1 MTLLSRFRSWL
12 RATLRRSRTESD
24 MDAELRSHVETYA
37 GDLIRSGIPRE
48 EALRRARLEF
58 GGIERIKE
66 ECRESRGLH
75 LLDALLQDVR
85 YAFRMLRKSPGF
97 TLVAVLTLALGI
109 GANTAIFSAVNA
121 VLLQPL
127 PFHAP
132 SQLVA
137 VVSTRLR
144 GNVPDNASYPD
155 FADWRT
161 QDHVFSQMAAYVA
174 DNFTL
179 TGQGA
184 AIHIQGVDVSADLFS
199 LLGVNPVL
207 GRTFLPDEDKLP
219 AANGA
224 FAIILSDH
232 LWREHFGAD
241 PEVIG
246 RTVQI
251 DNRDFTVVGVMPA
264 GFQFPVQGEPVDFWV
279 TMAVNF
285 VTVPGTPS
293 MAEQRGAHFLDVI
306 ARLKPHVSI
315 AQAQTEMGTIVDR
328 LDKQYPDIGPHGV
341 MVLPEIDKVAGP
353 ARKALLIL
361 LAAVGCVLLI
371 ACANVANLM
380 LVRGA
385 SRQKE
390 LAVRAALGAS
400 RWRMIQ
406 QLLTESILLAL
417 IGGALGAALGLWG
430 ISGLISLLP
439 VDIPRLSSF
448 RIDNT
453 VLLFTA
459 LVAMLTGILFG
470 LAPAT
475 QAARFDLVE
484 YLKEGSRGLSESLHR
499 SRGRGTLVVA
509 DIATAAV
516 LLLAAGLLINSFLRL
531 QHVDPGFNPQHVL
544 TFKMDLP
551 YARYSELRQNQF
563 FEQAIA
569 RLNHLPGVVSASAVL
584 PLPLDGDE
592 VGTSLTIE
600 GQPVAEADRPR
611 TGYTWV
617 EPGYFRT
624 AGIPTIAGRDFNATD
639 DLKTTPVVI
648 INQTLARQFF
658 PHQDPIGK
666 RIKPGIGNGYKTEP
680 MREIV
685 GVVGDVRQYGL
696 AAPPGPE
703 VYVSLAQSPL
713 GSMNFVVRTN
723 VDPLSIVGAVRS
735 EMKGIDSD
743 LPFYGV
749 QTFNEYFSQ
758 AFTQPRFLTWLLGL
772 FAALALAL
780 AAVGL
785 YGLVSY
791 SATRRTHEIGVR
803 MALGAQRRDV
813 MRLIL
818 VQGARLALLGIA
830 IGLLAAFGLTR
841 LMASLLY
848 GISASDPLTFA
859 AVAIVLLAVALLACY
874 IPARRAMRVDPM
886 IALRYE

>member
-1 MTLLSRFRSWL
+1 
-12 RATLRRSRTESD
+12 
-24 MDAELRSHVETYA
+24 
-37 GDLIRSGIPRE
+37 
-48 EALRRARLEF
+48 
-58 GGIERIKE
+58 
-66 ECRESRGLH
+66 
-75 LLDALLQDVR
+75 
-85 YAFRMLRKSPGF
+85 
-97 TLVAVLTLALGI
+97 
-109 GANTAIFSAVNA
+109 
-121 VLLQPL
+121 
-127 PFHAP
+127 
-132 SQLVA
+132 
-137 VVSTRLR
+137 
-144 GNVPDNASYPD
+144 
-155 FADWRT
+155 
-161 QDHVFSQMAAYVA
+161 
-174 DNFTL
+174 
-179 TGQGA
+179 
-184 AIHIQGVDVSADLFS
+184 
-199 LLGVNPVL
+199 
-207 GRTFLPDEDKLP
+207 
-219 AANGA
+219 
-224 FAIILSDH
+224 
-232 LWREHFGAD
+232 
-241 PEVIG
+241 
-246 RTVQI
+246 
-251 DNRDFTVVGVMPA
+251 
-264 GFQFPVQGEPVDFWV
+264 
-279 TMAVNF
+279 
-285 VTVPGTPS
+285 
-293 MAEQRGAHFLDVI
+293 
-306 ARLKPHVSI
+306 
-315 AQAQTEMGTIVDR
+315 
-328 LDKQYPDIGPHGV
+328 
-341 MVLPEIDKVAGP
+341 
-353 ARKALLIL
+353 
-361 LAAVGCVLLI
+361 
-371 ACANVANLM
+371 
-380 LVRGA
+380 
-385 SRQKE
+385 
-390 LAVRAALGAS
+390 
-400 RWRMIQ
+400 
-406 QLLTESILLAL
+406 
-417 IGGALGAALGLWG
+417 
-430 ISGLISLLP
+430 
-439 VDIPRLSSF
+439 
-448 RIDNT
+448 
-453 VLLFTA
+453 
-459 LVAMLTGILFG
+459 
-470 LAPAT
+470 
-475 QAARFDLVE
+475 
-484 YLKEGSRGLSESLHR
+484 
-499 SRGRGTLVVA
+499 
-509 DIATAAV
+509 
-516 LLLAAGLLINSFLRL
+516 
-531 QHVDPGFNPQHVL
+531 VL